1 MKDEQKVT
9 NKLLKELI
17 SIVKEDKKDTIQVNK
32 DNPYQKDNKI
42 KFMNEKNNN
51 NEFVNDQ
58 RYLDIFSS
66 QSDIKSDNIVNINNE
81 INDIVSSE
89 EKEGRQIKKEEKKEK
104 GKISFNEFKN
114 KNIIKILSFINL
126 AKKNNFYLF

>member
-1 MKDEQKVT
+1 MK
-9 NKLLKELI
+9 KLI
-17 SIVKEDKKDTIQVNK
+17 I
-32 DNPYQKDNKI
+32 
-42 KFMNEKNNN
+42 NN

-58 RYLDIFSS
+58 RYMDIFSS
-66 QSDIKSDNIVNINNE
+66 QSDIKSDNIVNINNV

-89 EKEGRQIKKEEKKEK
+89 EKEGRQIKKEDKKEK

>member
-17 SIVKEDKKDTIQVNK
+17 SIVKEDKKDTIQLNK
-32 DNPYQKDNKI
+32 DNPDQKDNKI

-58 RYLDIFSS
+58 RYMDIFSS
-66 QSDIKSDNIVNINNE
+66 QSDIKSDNIVNINNV

-104 GKISFNEFKN
+104 GKISFNELVKIILKN
-114 KNIIKILSFINL
+114 YHLFIRP
-126 AKKNNFYLF
+126 KKNNFYYFK

>member
-126 AKKNNFYLF
+126 AKNNNFYLF